1 MTDLNLLIKFFIST
15 IFESFCNGFVSLCSY
30 FVPNK
35 QFSDKAQRIILIVFI
50 VLAFILLIGL
60 VVGIFIVVKTSGKSF
75 WGWMLI
81 SLNVIYIIS
90 GVLLKLVFRKK

>member
-1 MTDLNLLIKFFIST
+1 MNLLIEFLIST

-30 FVPNK
+30 FIPSK
-35 QFSDKAQRIILIVFI
+35 KFSDKAQRIILIVFI
-50 VLAFILLIGL
+50 VLALILLIGL
-60 VVGIFIVVKTSGKSF
+60 VVGIIIVVETSGKSF

-90 GVLLKLVFRKK
+90 GVLLKLVFSRKNK